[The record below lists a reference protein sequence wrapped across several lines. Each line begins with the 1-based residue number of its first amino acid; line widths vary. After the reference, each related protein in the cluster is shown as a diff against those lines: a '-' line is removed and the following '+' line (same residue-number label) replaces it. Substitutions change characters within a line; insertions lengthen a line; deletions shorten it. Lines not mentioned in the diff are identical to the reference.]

1 MNSQVFD
8 IDKFNIIQDEENYYF
23 FRALNRADSRDI
35 SENITSDGNRIQR
48 IRTDRERFEEEKGT
62 AKYNA
67 NSEIS
72 LEEVWDHIKI
82 RYIKETNCIS
92 LSSNANVS
100 IDYGQGYDEQY
111 VMIKVP
117 KHDKEKVYNA
127 GQYMLEEIDRIVQE
141 ELSRIPEDSEI
152 WDIIRRIDDEES
164 AKNVRG
170 IVADAYE
177 GAKTLEGRFTGK
189 NNQLKSKTAIISRLD
204 RRQYF
209 TEEQQLE
216 YNKIIAKLT
225 VLETRGHL
233 RSIIP
238 TKADNSSLIATIGI
252 AFSSGELVHYKDIEA
267 NDIVQVP
274 KEMMDILSFTQQL
287 RDKGINNEAIKQLEI
302 KVLGLINSGYKFSR
316 QGEQLVLENGEDII
330 PIKDIDT
337 SVEREETEDRL
348 NVEDIYQIT
357 KGKISYE
364 KAKIAIE
371 FVTKLSK
378 SRLKALE
385 YADIIQVLSDEN
397 EELANLIKT
406 ECYGIDKDIISR
418 EDNEGLKIA
427 ESVNIGLSREQRRFI
442 SNTEQLELIRAIQE
456 LGPEALQEIIKT
468 KGLSIESH
476 IFDNLLDKSEEISEN
491 QYFAEAIIDGLDF
504 EKIYKS
510 YNDEKRIMTEE
521 EKQLLVS
528 KLMGADCKRLYNSFI
543 NAGIEQSEIS
553 GYVINILMNNGYK
566 GHTIEELSQ
575 LEDLDELIEA
585 NVKNRNLKNRVQALR
600 LDKLLGIEDDSH
612 IVPETEI
619 RLRDYQQVAI
629 DRINDIYKDKRF
641 ASVILPTGAG
651 KSFVAMAE
659 MMNFKNSNIVF
670 MAPQTTILTQFQSHI
685 IKNILK
691 RKDVPIKEYSKVIE
705 EAFPSLKTF
714 CYETLSKKDEEWLAS
729 HDADFIIFDELHRA
743 GAKTWQP
750 QIQRLIDNNPNAKI
764 LGMTATPIRDMD
776 HKDMSRGLAEM
787 TGEYT
792 SSELIRKEHQATE
805 MTLLDAMQDG
815 LVVSPRIVTFDYT
828 LGESQEYQQVKEMID
843 REQDPAKKEQLKQ
856 IYKEMT
862 AIIKN
867 SEKDGMSRILAENI
881 KKKDGRY
888 IVFLPNNN
896 TELPAEEYIQ
906 QEIER
911 VKEYFKDID
920 PEPET
925 SYLLS
930 GRKDAKKENAK
941 ALESFEKSESE
952 HIKLIFA
959 IDMLN
964 EGVHVDDIN
973 GAIMLRPIS
982 ENSRILYQQ
991 QIGRCV
997 YSLNPEKPLA
1007 DEDRP
1012 IIFDVYNNYLA
1023 QNMDREANRTN
1034 STSDLQRLQAIINWI
1049 ENHKGYIPDINS
1061 EDTKEARKAVT
1072 LKNIQKKYSKYI
1084 EGIDNKNLTESELF
1098 EIQSIIELGKQIE
1111 LWDMEIPER
1120 IIPPG
1125 EKDIIRNDTFKV
1137 TGTQREF
1144 LDLFKKAKALQK
1156 DRRLNDEL
1164 RIRDTM
1170 LVLDVL
1176 AEYGIEIN
1184 NKTIN
1189 LESTLLEILEKESED
1204 IREMILQQIDELGLD
1219 KEYDIGQE
1227 YNFVKEKFFNGKNA
1241 FDIYEIEELR
1251 KCGIFEE
1258 FISSTTGQREQVSI
1272 SYGKFI
1278 EKRGPKKF
1286 KGLNIITGTR
1296 YDETGY
1302 DINDHDE
1309 DGYNR
1314 RGFNDEGY
1322 HKKTGTKYN
1331 EEGYNQYGY
1340 NEKGYDREGYDK
1352 EGYDEEGYNRRGL
1365 NAGGFNRQGIH
1376 YRTNT
1381 KYDPDGYNQEGY
1393 NKKGYDRSG
1402 YDKEGY
1408 NEKGYD
1414 KEGYDRK
1421 GLNEG
1426 GFNRDG
1432 IHYKTKTKYD
1442 PAGYDKEGY
1451 NEKGYN
1457 REGYD
1462 REGYNKKG
1470 YDRNGYDREGYNEK
1484 GYDREGYNKLKFN
1497 KDGIHKNTKTKYDEE
1512 GYNQYGYNE
1521 DGYDRE
1527 GYNKLKFDRD
1537 GIHKVTKT
1545 IYNEEGYNQYGYN
1558 EKGYDREGY
1567 DKEGYNSLK
1576 FNRDGIHKVTGTKYN
1591 EYGVNQYN
1599 FDAKGSY
1606 YKVQEDGTYI
1616 DTGLKY
1622 NPQGFNAERK
1632 HRITGTLIDLRR
1644 FDIDGK
1650 CKANNDSIYDKNGYK
1665 QDGTYMETGEMYH
1678 NGYNAWGVD
1687 EKGLDKAGKE
1697 PREITFTKEYVGYI
1711 LKHGK
1716 KGMDYVMNK
1725 WCPRQRNS
1733 YMVENAENYETRK
1746 NKFIRE
1752 KLGTAEL
1759 MFPTLKKYIA
1769 IKILTIQ
1776 KEISQR
1782 EAKIKELEEQKK
1794 TGLAELEELR
1804 RENAAEKEK
1813 LSYLSRAQDTER

>member
-1 MNSQVFD
+1 M
-8 IDKFNIIQDEENYYF
+8 
-23 FRALNRADSRDI
+23 
-35 SENITSDGNRIQR
+35 
-48 IRTDRERFEEEKGT
+48 
-62 AKYNA
+62 
-67 NSEIS
+67 
-72 LEEVWDHIKI
+72 
-82 RYIKETNCIS
+82 
-92 LSSNANVS
+92 
-100 IDYGQGYDEQY
+100 
-111 VMIKVP
+111 
-117 KHDKEKVYNA
+117 
-127 GQYMLEEIDRIVQE
+127 
-141 ELSRIPEDSEI
+141 
-152 WDIIRRIDDEES
+152 
-164 AKNVRG
+164 
-170 IVADAYE
+170 
-177 GAKTLEGRFTGK
+177 
-189 NNQLKSKTAIISRLD
+189 
-204 RRQYF
+204 
-209 TEEQQLE
+209 
-216 YNKIIAKLT
+216 
-225 VLETRGHL
+225 
-233 RSIIP
+233 
-238 TKADNSSLIATIGI
+238 
-252 AFSSGELVHYKDIEA
+252 
-267 NDIVQVP
+267 
-274 KEMMDILSFTQQL
+274 
-287 RDKGINNEAIKQLEI
+287 
-302 KVLGLINSGYKFSR
+302 
-316 QGEQLVLENGEDII
+316 
-330 PIKDIDT
+330 
-337 SVEREETEDRL
+337 
-348 NVEDIYQIT
+348 
-357 KGKISYE
+357 
-364 KAKIAIE
+364 
-371 FVTKLSK
+371 
-378 SRLKALE
+378 
-385 YADIIQVLSDEN
+385 
-397 EELANLIKT
+397 
-406 ECYGIDKDIISR
+406 
-418 EDNEGLKIA
+418 
-427 ESVNIGLSREQRRFI
+427 
-442 SNTEQLELIRAIQE
+442 IRAIQE
-456 LGPEALQEIIKT
+456 LGPETLQEIIKT

-543 NAGIEQSEIS
+543 NAGIEQSDIS

-805 MTLLDAMQDG
+805 MTLLDAMQDE

-843 REQDPAKKEQLKQ
+843 REQDPAKKEELKQ

-867 SEKDGMSRILAENI
+867 SEKDGMSKILADNI

-906 QEIER
+906 QEIEK

-997 YSLNPEKPLA
+997 YSLNPDKPLA

-1023 QNMDREANRTN
+1023 QNMDREANRSN

-1084 EGIDNKNLTESELF
+1084 EGIDNKNLTESEIF
-1098 EIQSIIELGKQIE
+1098 EIQSIIDLGKQIE
-1111 LWDMEIPER
+1111 LWDMEIPDR

-1125 EKDIIRNDTFKV
+1125 EKDIIRNDTFKA

-1144 LDLFKKAKALQK
+1144 LDLFKRAKALQK
-1156 DRRLNDEL
+1156 DRKLNDEL

-1170 LVLDVL
+1170 LLLDVL

-1189 LESTLLEILEKESED
+1189 LESTLLEVLENENED

-1241 FDIYEIEELR
+1241 FDIYEVEELR

-1258 FISSTTGQREQVSI
+1258 FISSTTGEREQVSI
-1272 SYGKFI
+1272 TYGNFI
-1278 EKRGPKKF
+1278 EKRCPKKF
-1286 KGLNIITGTR
+1286 KGLNVITGTR

-1302 DINDHDE
+1302 DINRRDE
-1309 DGYNR
+1309 DGYDK
-1314 RGFNDEGY
+1314 RGFNNEGY
-1322 HKKTGTKYN
+1322 HKKTGTKY
-1331 EEGYNQYGY
+1331 
-1340 NEKGYDREGYDK
+1340 
-1352 EGYDEEGYNRRGL
+1352 DEEGYN
-1365 NAGGFNRQGIH
+1365 I
-1376 YRTNT
+1376 
-1381 KYDPDGYNQEGY
+1381 
-1393 NKKGYDRSG
+1393 
-1402 YDKEGY
+1402 
-1408 NEKGYD
+1408 
-1414 KEGYDRK
+1414 
-1421 GLNEG
+1421 
-1426 GFNRDG
+1426 
-1432 IHYKTKTKYD
+1432 
-1442 PAGYDKEGY
+1442 EGY

-1457 REGYD
+1457 RDGFNKKGYDEEGYNRKGLNEKGFNRQGIHHKTNIKYDPDGYDQEGYNEKGYDRTGYD

-1470 YDRNGYDREGYNEK
+1470 YDREGYNRKGYNEEGYDREGFNEEGYDK
-1484 GYDREGYNKLKFN
+1484 EGYDREGYNKIKFN
-1497 KDGIHKNTKTKYDEE
+1497 
-1512 GYNQYGYNE
+1512 
-1521 DGYDRE
+1521 
-1527 GYNKLKFDRD
+1527 RD

-1545 IYNEEGYNQYGYN
+1545 IYDEEGYNQYGYN

-1576 FNRDGIHKVTGTKYN
+1576 FNRDGIHKVTQTKYN
-1591 EYGVNQYN
+1591 EYGVNKYN
-1599 FDAKGSY
+1599 FDEKGFY
-1606 YKVQEDGTYI
+1606 YKVQEDGTYR
-1616 DTGLKY
+1616 DTGLRY

-1632 HRITGTLIDLRR
+1632 HRITGTLIDLRG

-1678 NGYNAWGVD
+1678 NVYNAWGVD

-1733 YMVENAENYETRK
+1733 YMVENPQDYEARK

-1782 EAKIKELEEQKK
+1782 EARIKELEEQKE

-1813 LSYLSRAQDTER
+1813 LSYLSRGQDTER